1 MQRFPDGTVV
11 VSATDLVGFL
21 ACDHLTTLEL
31 GRVDGQW
38 DRPHRRADPT
48 VQLMQ
53 DRGDAHEL
61 AHLER
66 LRADGKQVVEIPKD
80 GLTAPEAL
88 RAAEAATLAAMHAG
102 ADVIFQ
108 ATFFDGRWRGHAD
121 FLYKAD
127 RPSPVLGAWS
137 YDIADT
143 KLSRGVKASAILQMC
158 VYADLLERLQGSP
171 PESVY
176 VVTGD
181 GHEHEHALADYGAY
195 YRYVK
200 ARFEDRVLG
209 GVAGAATYPDPVDHC
224 RVCVW
229 YPTCIDRRRA
239 DDHPSIVAGMRRV
252 DTARLLA
259 DDVPTVRALAALPPE
274 RPVKDVRPIALSRL
288 RNQARLQLV
297 ERDTGKRVYE
307 LIEPAPDDPGRGLA
321 ALPEP
326 NPWDVFLDLEAD
338 PWALDDGLEYL
349 IGFAVHDGGAIEYV
363 PLWGHDRAGEKAAFE
378 RLIDV
383 VIARLD
389 ANPGMHLY
397 HYGGY
402 ELGAIK
408 RLMQRHATRQDEV
421 DRLLRGGTLVDLLN
435 VVRQGIRA
443 SVESYSLKQI
453 EKFYLPAREGPVTE
467 AGFSVVE
474 YERWMRERDP
484 AILDSIAAYNR
495 DDCVSTLLLRDWLEA
510 RRATAVE
517 QFPDVDWT
525 RPTPGDG
532 QPTEALH
539 LRSALVQSR
548 VEALTAD
555 VPADRAV
562 RTPAEHGRWLLAGLL
577 DWHRRDDKPAW
588 WMWHDLRNR
597 SLEDLEAGV
606 EGIAGLAFVG
616 DIETRKKSLV
626 RRYRFK
632 PQDHKFKVGDVP
644 VDPHPRHGDWGDSA
658 GEIVALD
665 DVHGTIDLLRGPARQ
680 GYHPEALITGR
691 PRHNGAQPDAL
702 LRVAEHVIATGM
714 EGPGPYRAARDLL
727 LGHAPRITGVA
738 EGSGLRGADD
748 PILAAAE
755 RLALGLDA
763 TTLPI
768 QGPPGTGKTYTG
780 ARMIVRLLAEGRRV
794 GITAQSHKAISNLLG
809 EVCRASLDAS
819 VRLRAIQ
826 KCDTGDEVRGFDAVI
841 RTDDNKTVDAALAA
855 GAVNLVAGT
864 AFLFARPE
872 LEGLLDVLFVDEAGQ
887 LALANAVAV
896 GGSADSLVLLG
907 DPNQLPQ
914 VSQGVHPDG
923 VGVSALEH
931 LSGGAATIDPSRGLF
946 LAETWRMHPAV
957 NGYISETFY
966 DGRLEAHPSTANQA
980 VTSGDPALNG
990 TGLRYRPQVH
1000 AGQSSWSHGE
1010 AAVVADIVATLVG
1023 ADWTDADGRT
1033 RPLTIDDVIVVAP
1046 YNAHVAVINAA
1057 IETRLGTPARVGT
1070 VDKFQ
1075 GQEGA
1080 VAIYSMA
1087 SSSRDDA
1094 PRDMDFL
1101 YSRNRLNVAVSR
1113 ARGLAILVASPD
1125 LLDAAC
1131 RTPEQLRMVNALCRL
1146 VEVAYAQ
1153 AGQIE
1158 AH

>member
-1 MQRFPDGTVV
+1 M
-11 VSATDLVGFL
+11 
-21 ACDHLTTLEL
+21 
-31 GRVDGQW
+31 
-38 DRPHRRADPT
+38 
-48 VQLMQ
+48 
-53 DRGDAHEL
+53 
-61 AHLER
+61 
-66 LRADGKQVVEIPKD
+66 
-80 GLTAPEAL
+80 
-88 RAAEAATLAAMHAG
+88 
-102 ADVIFQ
+102 
-108 ATFFDGRWRGHAD
+108 
-121 FLYKAD
+121 
-127 RPSPVLGAWS
+127 
-137 YDIADT
+137 
-143 KLSRGVKASAILQMC
+143 KASAILQMC
-158 VYADLLERLQGSP
+158 VYADLLERLQGAP
-171 PESVY
+171 PEYVY

-181 GHEHEHALADYGAY
+181 GREHQHALADYGAY
-195 YRYVK
+195 FRYVK
-200 ARFEDRVLG
+200 ARFEDRVLAG
-209 GVAGAATYPDPVDHC
+209 LDGAATYPDPVDHC

-259 DDVPTVRALAALPPE
+259 DDVPTVRALATLPAD
-274 RPVKDVRPIALSRL
+274 RAVKDVRPIALDRL
-288 RNQARLQLV
+288 RDQARLQLV
-297 ERDTGKRVYE
+297 ERDTGRRVHE

-326 NPWDVFLDLEAD
+326 DEWDVFLDLEAD

-349 IGFAVHDGGAIEYV
+349 IGFAINDGGEVEYV

-383 VIARLD
+383 VIDRLD
-389 ANPGMHLY
+389 AHPGMHLY

-402 ELGAIK
+402 ESGAIK

-484 AILDSIAAYNR
+484 AILDAIAAYNR
-495 DDCVSTLLLRDWLEA
+495 DDCVSTLMLRDWLEA
-510 RRATAVE
+510 RRATAVA
-517 QFPDVDWT
+517 QFPHVDWT
-525 RPTPGDG
+525 RPAPADG
-532 QPTEALH
+532 QPTEALSQ
-539 LRSALVQSR
+539 RSALVQAR
-548 VEALTAD
+548 VDALMAD
-555 VPADRAV
+555 VPPDRAV
-562 RTPAEHGRWLLAGLL
+562 RTPAEQGRWLLAGLL

-588 WMWHDLRNR
+588 WLWHDLRNR
-597 SLEDLEAGV
+597 SLEDLEAGA
-606 EGIAGLAFVG
+606 EGLAGLIFVG
-616 DIETRKKSLV
+616 DVETRKQSLV

-632 PQDHKFKVGDVP
+632 PQDHKFKVGDDP
-644 VDPHPRHGDWGDSA
+644 IDPHPRHGDWGDPA
-658 GEIVALD
+658 GKIVALD
-665 DVHGTIDLLRGPARQ
+665 DVLGTIDLLRGPKRQ
-680 GYHPEALITGR
+680 GYHPEALITGK
-691 PRHNGAQPDAL
+691 PFLNGPQPDAL
-702 LRVAEHVIATGM
+702 LRVADQVLAGGM

-727 LGHAPRITGVA
+727 LGRPPRIAGIA
-738 EGSGLRGADD
+738 EGTELRGPDE

-809 EVCRASLDAS
+809 EICRASLDAS

-826 KCDTGDEVRGFDAVI
+826 KCDTGDEVRGFDAVTL
-841 RTDDNKTVDAALAA
+841 TDDNKAVDQALAT

-872 LEGLLDVLFVDEAGQ
+872 LEGTLDVLFVDEAGQ

-896 GGSADSLVLLG
+896 GGSADSIVLLG

-923 VGVSALEH
+923 VGISALEH

-957 NGYISETFY
+957 NGYVSETFY
-966 DGRLEAHPSTANQA
+966 DGRLDAHPSTANQT
-980 VTSGDPALNG
+980 VTGRAPALDG

-1000 AGQSSWSHGE
+1000 TGQSSWSHAE
-1010 AAVVADIVATLVG
+1010 AAAVADIVATLVG
-1023 ADWTDADGRT
+1023 SDWTDADGRT
-1033 RPLTIDDVIVVAP
+1033 RPLTIADIIVVAP

-1057 IETRLGTPARVGT
+1057 IEARLGIA
-1070 VDKFQ
+1070 
-1075 GQEGA
+1075 GA
-1080 VAIYSMA
+1080 
-1087 SSSRDDA
+1087 SRHGRQV
-1094 PRDMDFL
+1094 PGPGR
-1101 YSRNRLNVAVSR
+1101 RRC
-1113 ARGLAILVASPD
+1113 D
-1125 LLDAAC
+1125 LLDGQFQPRRRPA
-1131 RTPEQLRMVNALCRL
+1131 RHGLPVQPQSPERGHF
-1146 VEVAYAQ
+1146 
-1153 AGQIE
+1153 AGQGHGDPGRE
-1158 AH
+1158 PRSP